1 MKNSLLGALLL
12 LSTLSF
18 GQINTN
24 DLIGYW
30 EPNEESSQLFFWKDV
45 DGRLQVQEI
54 SGTSGDPL
62 DTISLRVNDNSV
74 FIRAIFMPL
83 NWVTECTY
91 TFIDAK
97 TLKCIVTGDGQ
108 GTIIYTK
115 KK

>member
-1 MKNSLLGALLL
+1 MKKLLLGTLLL
-12 LSTLSF
+12 LSTISF

-30 EPNEESSQLFFWKDV
+30 QPSQKTSELFFWKDV
-45 DGRLQVQEI
+45 DGKLQVQEI
-54 SGTSGDPL
+54 SSITGDPL

-74 FIRAIFMPL
+74 FIRAIYLPL

-97 TLKCIVTGDGQ
+97 TLKCVVTGDGQ
-108 GTIIYTK
+108 GTLIYTK

>member
-74 FIRAIFMPL
+74 FIKAIYLPL

-91 TFIDAK
+91 TFIDSK
-97 TLKCIVTGDGQ
+97 TLKCVTASLPSSTTSID
-108 GTIIYTK
+108 
-115 KK
+115 